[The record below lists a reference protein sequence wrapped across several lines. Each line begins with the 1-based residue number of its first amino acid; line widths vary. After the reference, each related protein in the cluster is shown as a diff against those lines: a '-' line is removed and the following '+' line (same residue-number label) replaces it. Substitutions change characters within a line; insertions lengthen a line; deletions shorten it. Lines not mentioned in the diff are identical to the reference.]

1 MLNHIWNILSQL
13 AWGLALAPFFLM
25 AKLCDE
31 GEAEIGDISLKQ
43 ASQYANLYLGLYT
56 SPTSE
61 PAEDATLTSLTEPST
76 GGYARIALASGDWT
90 KAGSVFTQVQKT
102 FTASGAA
109 WGNVYGYFICN
120 VASGTAGKLWAVE
133 QFSDGP
139 YNVPDG
145 GAVKV
150 TAKMTF
156 S

>member
-1 MLNHIWNILSQL
+1 MEHFWNILVSL
-13 AWGLALAPFFLM
+13 GWALLVMPFLGM

-31 GEAEIGDISLKQ
+31 GEAELGDLALKK
-43 ASQYANLYLGLYT
+43 ATQYDNLYLGLYT

-61 PAEDATLTSLTEPST
+61 PGEDNTLTSLTEPAA
-76 GGYARIALASGDWT
+76 GGYARIALGYADWT
-90 KAGSVFTQVQKT
+90 KSGSIFTNTQKT
-102 FTASGAA
+102 FNCSGSA
-109 WGNVYGYFICN
+109 WGNVYGYFICT
-120 VASGTAGKLWAVE
+120 VVSGTVGKLWAVE

-150 TAKMTF
+150 TPKMTF

>member
-1 MLNHIWNILSQL
+1 MFDHFWNIIL
-13 AWGLALAPFFLM
+13 GLAYTLALVPFFLM

-31 GEAEIGDISLKQ
+31 GEAEIGDLALKKV
-43 ASQYANLYLGLYT
+43 SQYDNLYLGLYT
-56 SPTSE
+56 APTSE
-61 PAEDATLTSLTEPST
+61 PAEDATLTSLTEPAS
-76 GGYARIALASGDWT
+76 GGYARIALGYADWT
-90 KAGSVFTQVQKT
+90 KNGSIFTNTQKT
-102 FTASGAA
+102 FNCSGSA
-109 WGNVYGYFICN
+109 WGNCYGYFICT

-150 TAKMTF
+150 TPKLTF

>member
-1 MLNHIWNILSQL
+1 MELIGFLTML
-13 AWGLALAPFFLM
+13 LALLPVLAM

-31 GEAEIGDISLKQ
+31 GEAEIGDLALKK
-43 ASQYANLYLGLYT
+43 ATQYDNLYLGIYT
-56 SPTSE
+56 APTTE
-61 PAEDATLTSLTEPST
+61 PVEDATLTSLTEPSG
-76 GGYARIALASGDWT
+76 GGYARIALAYGDWT
-90 KAGSVFTQVQKT
+90 KVGSVFTQLQKT

-109 WGNVYGYFICN
+109 WGNCYGYFICT
-120 VASGTAGKLWAVE
+120 VATGTAGKLWAVE

-150 TAKMTF
+150 TPKMTF